1 MRCCDSNGPVPV
13 FVGCKQTWDEER
25 RGTAFERVFLKKK
38 KRRAGNA
45 SVCVCLCE
53 NVYTCVNVWRVRH
66 KAMDGWMDG
75 WIARKVEKS
84 LTNHRPT

>member
-1 MRCCDSNGPVPV
+1 MG
-13 FVGCKQTWDEER
+13 
-25 RGTAFERVFLKKK
+25 RGAEKESLRPRFFKKK

-66 KAMDGWMDG
+66 KAMDGWM
-75 WIARKVEKS
+75 ARKVKKS
-84 LTNHRPT
+84 LTNQRPA